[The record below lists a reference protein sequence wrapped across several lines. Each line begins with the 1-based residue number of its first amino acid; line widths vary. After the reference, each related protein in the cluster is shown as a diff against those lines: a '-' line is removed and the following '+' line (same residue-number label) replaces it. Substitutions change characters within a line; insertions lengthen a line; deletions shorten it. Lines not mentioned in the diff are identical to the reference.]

1 MYTEDD
7 EDVKIKKKNSNEDY
21 NDFYTSFN
29 EMDEKEDR
37 KSKNS
42 KKKEEVKEKDEE
54 DYSDFYGS
62 DEEEKDEPKDNEFK
76 KKLIKIGIIVFLA
89 VLLIVL
95 LFILFK
101 KSNEPGDIELSKTEF
116 VLNVG
121 EKDYIS
127 YKVVDTEKEIIPSFT
142 STNPEVAT
150 VDANGEIIAVSKGDS
165 IITVNYSVGRVDKE
179 KKCTVKV
186 NGPEIKHEMS
196 LNLKASTT
204 NWTNKDVT
212 VTVDAK
218 TDTSITSLKYA
229 INCNGSC
236 TYSDV
241 KNNKIVVSNTGVTKV
256 TVVAKDK
263 SNLEVTKEITTK
275 IDREAP
281 SVTYSGSTNITS
293 NKDVSVC
300 VTCSDSGSGCKQA
313 KVCKTFTS
321 SKSNQII
328 TVYDNAGNSKNSPTF
343 NVTINKMTQSCSLK
357 VSKDGVVSATL
368 GETGVYY
375 GFNADC
381 TGSNEL
387 SKKITISASKKGEKG
402 AKVIYYYVKY
412 KNGNIGSCFLT
423 VIKECTADN
432 VCSFRAS

>member
-29 EMDEKEDR
+29 EMDENEDK
-37 KSKNS
+37 KSKKN
-42 KKKEEVKEKDEE
+42 KKKDEVKEKDEE

-62 DEEEKDEPKDNEFK
+62 EEEEKEEPKDNEFK

-89 VLLIVL
+89 ILLVVL

-101 KSNEPGDIELSKTEF
+101 KNNEPGDIELSKTEF

-127 YKVVDTEKEIIPSFT
+127 YKVIDTEKEIIPSFT
-142 STNPEVAT
+142 STNPAVAT
-150 VDANGEIIAVSKGDS
+150 VNQNGEITAVSKGDS

-212 VTVDAK
+212 ITVDAK

-241 KNNKIVVSNTGVTKV
+241 QNNKIVVSNTGVTKV

-263 SNLEVTKEITTK
+263 SNLEVTKEITAK

-281 SVTYSGSTNITS
+281 TVTYSGSTNIKS
-293 NKDVSVC
+293 DKDVSVC
-300 VTCSDSGSGCKQA
+300 VTCSDSGSGCKQD

-321 SKSNQII
+321 SKSNQTI

-343 NVTINKMTQSCSLK
+343 NVTINKMTQSCTLR

-387 SKKITISASKKGEKG
+387 SKKISISASKKGEKG

-423 VIKECTADN
+423 VIKECTGDN